1 MVKRWVLA
9 LVLIAIVIVGGAAG
23 WFILNQKSTQETL
36 RLYLLY
42 MQLTR
47 KPGYVEF
54 YSYDPSRPLNAEVTP
69 VEHDGTGGY
78 DVYKVTFDSVD
89 RTYVS
94 SRVTAWLVTPLH
106 PREGVG
112 VVLLHGLSSNK
123 TDALPTAKYFAA
135 NNFTCLAIDLPLHGE
150 RATRPLDFDSDIVDV
165 MIQAVFDVRRSI
177 DFLEE
182 KYGVEKV
189 ALVGRSL
196 GSLIGAVTLGIDG
209 RISVGALIATGG
221 NLTYILH
228 NSEISKDQNVD
239 KILGDSRVCYTEPLN
254 YIGNFNGSLQLHYA
268 KNDTVI
274 PPQACL
280 MLSEAATNCKNK
292 EVIEHEGEHGI
303 SFDEVHDDVLRFLQ
317 SYLKSDLTAATRIAV
332 SSSIRYPSK
341 VHLADDSLSEP
352 ESVLFSVLT
361 FNKSK
366 NYRNLKLRE
375 FEMLNELISPSKPMV
390 FPPSRAVC
398 FNVI

>member
-1 MVKRWVLA
+1 MSVKTLQKSKHLKFEKRKKVIVGYGGCGVVVKRWVLA

-23 WFILNQKSTQETL
+23 WFILNQRNTQETL

-54 YSYDPSRPLNAEVTP
+54 YSYDPSQPLNAEVTL
-69 VEHDGTGGY
+69 VEHNETEGY

-89 RTYVS
+89 RTDVS

-112 VVLLHGLSSNK
+112 VVLLHGLNSDKNK
-123 TDALPTAKYFAA
+123 TLPTAKYFAA

-196 GSLIGAVTLGIDG
+196 GSLIGAVTLGVDG

-228 NSEISKDQNVD
+228 NSEISEDPNVD
-239 KILGDSRVCYTEPLN
+239 VDEILGDSRVCYTEPLN

-268 KNDTVI
+268 KNDEVI

-292 EVIEHEGEHGI
+292 QVIEHEGGHNI
-303 SFDEVHDDVLRFLQ
+303 PDREVNDQVLALLQ
-317 SYLKSDLTAATRIAV
+317 SDLTAATRITV
-332 SSSIRYPSK
+332 NFSIRYS
-341 VHLADDSLSEP
+341 
-352 ESVLFSVLT
+352 
-361 FNKSK
+361 
-366 NYRNLKLRE
+366 
-375 FEMLNELISPSKPMV
+375 
-390 FPPSRAVC
+390 
-398 FNVI
+398 

>member
-1 MVKRWVLA
+1 NSDK
-9 LVLIAIVIVGGAAG
+9 
-23 WFILNQKSTQETL
+23 
-36 RLYLLY
+36 
-42 MQLTR
+42 
-47 KPGYVEF
+47 
-54 YSYDPSRPLNAEVTP
+54 
-69 VEHDGTGGY
+69 
-78 DVYKVTFDSVD
+78 
-89 RTYVS
+89 
-94 SRVTAWLVTPLH
+94 
-106 PREGVG
+106 
-112 VVLLHGLSSNK
+112 NK
-123 TDALPTAKYFAA
+123 TLPTAKYFAA

-182 KYGVEKV
+182 ECGVEKV

-196 GSLIGAVTLGIDG
+196 GSLIGAVTLGVDG

-280 MLSEAATNCKNK
+280 MLNESATNCKK
-292 EVIEHEGEHGI
+292 KQVIEHEGGHNI
-303 SFDEVHDDVLRFLQ
+303 PDKEVNDQVLALLQ
-317 SYLKSDLTAATRIAV
+317 SDLTAATRITV
-332 SSSIRYPSK
+332 SFSTRHSSFG
-341 VHLADDSLSEP
+341 VQ
-352 ESVLFSVLT
+352 
-361 FNKSK
+361 
-366 NYRNLKLRE
+366 
-375 FEMLNELISPSKPMV
+375 
-390 FPPSRAVC
+390 
-398 FNVI
+398 